1 MLLLH
6 KVTDEVLSEGVI
18 HLMPTPVQNPT
29 LKAAVDFAV
38 GDISSENFQSFLKIY
53 HLPTQKQSSFY

>member
-6 KVTDEVLSEGVI
+6 KLTDGVLSEGVI
-18 HLMPTPVQNPT
+18 HPMPIAVQNPT

-38 GDISSENFQSFLKIY
+38 GTIS
-53 HLPTQKQSSFY
+53 